1 MKRKMLLLV
10 VAFSA
15 LGVTLLATDSAL
27 SQETTQKTTTVQT
40 QTVSGSV
47 VQYTPGKTIVVRDPD
62 GKVTTYSIAPQVQ
75 VPAEVQVGKTV
86 TISTQPASDGSG
98 PAVVTRIVTTT
109 VNSEGQTKTRTEQ
122 TETGA
127 MGTTKTVTDVY
138 GTVTAYQPKQSI
150 TIDEPGEGSVTYVID
165 AQSELPAD
173 VAVGKT
179 VTITTRTVS
188 GSSQPVVRTVTTKTK
203 VKEKTESKPE

>member
-1 MKRKMLLLV
+1 LAV
-10 VAFSA
+10 A
-15 LGVTLLATDSAL
+15 LGAVGATLLALDST
-27 SQETTQKTTTVQT
+27 SNQQTTQQTTTVQT
-40 QTVSGSV
+40 GTLSGSV
-47 VQYTPGKTIVVRDPD
+47 VQYSPGKTIVIRDAD

-109 VNSEGQTKTRTEQ
+109 VGENGQMKTRTEQ

-127 MGTTKTVTDVY
+127 MGTTRTVTDVY
-138 GTVTAYQPKQSI
+138 GTVTAYQPKRSI
-150 TIDEPGEGSVTYVID
+150 TIDEPGQGSVTYVID

-173 VAVGKT
+173 VAIGKT
-179 VTITTRTVS
+179 VTVTTRTVS
-188 GSSQPVVRTVTTKTK
+188 GSSEPVVRTVIYKTK